1 MTPWTFRS
9 VMQLTRNQTII
20 PVSQLKQLK
29 LSKHMWK
36 LKNNERAQKR
46 GRITRNINR
55 VRKFTDQGAGMRKRA
70 EKEMIEIREDFE
82 LARQ

>member
-1 MTPWTFRS
+1 
-9 VMQLTRNQTII
+9 
-20 PVSQLKQLK
+20 
-29 LSKHMWK
+29 MWK